1 VRALGRVWGSQWGRV
16 MIWATVGSA
25 VVLGVLL
32 LNARTGVI
40 ERSLTYFPQSTLPMT
55 PASVGL
61 GYEEV
66 WLQTADGVRIH
77 GWFVPGD
84 ASQGDSSTDTGNNVT
99 WLWFHGNAGNI
110 GHRVP
115 ELARLHDALGVSV
128 FLVSY
133 RGYGLSEGSPGEQGL
148 YADAEAALAYLQSRP
163 DVDAER
169 VVYFGRSLGSAVAVD
184 LASKQE
190 PLALVLEAP
199 FPDLPWLS
207 RQVYPWLPLWRFVHA
222 QFDSAAK
229 ATRVTAPVLLIHG
242 GSDEVVPVRG
252 SELMAEAFA
261 GPVEH
266 WVVEGARHN
275 DLTSVA
281 GSEYYVRLAA
291 FLATVLSNE
300 LSEEEARR

>member
-25 VVLGVLL
+25 VVLAVLL

-40 ERSLTYFPQSTLPMT
+40 ERSLTYFPQSALPMT

-77 GWFVPGD
+77 SWFVPG
-84 ASQGDSSTDTGNNVT
+84 GNSSDDGSPGSDRNVT

-110 GHRVP
+110 GHRVT
-115 ELARLHDALGVSV
+115 ELARMHDALGVSIL
-128 FLVSY
+128 LVSY
-133 RGYGLSEGSPGEQGL
+133 RGYGLSEGSPSEQGL

-169 VVYFGRSLGSAVAVD
+169 LVYFGRSLGSAVAVD

-190 PLALVLEAP
+190 PLALVLEAS

-229 ATRVTAPVLLIHG
+229 AARVTVPVLLIHG
-242 GSDEVVPVRG
+242 DADEVVPLRG
-252 SELMAEAFA
+252 SELMEEAFA
-261 GPVEH
+261 GPVER
-266 WVVEGARHN
+266 WVVDGARHN

-281 GSEYYVRLAA
+281 GHEFYVRLEA
-291 FLATVLSNE
+291 FLTTVLSDA
-300 LSEEEARR
+300 LGEE